1 MFLAT
6 MKPRA
11 LAKWQQHPGLF
22 DREKLAR
29 ARTLY
34 EFDNVFTA
42 PLHGFA
48 DTPDYWRRA
57 SAKPQLARIRIP
69 VRVPN
74 GFHATW
80 VSAERLKRGY

>member
-22 DREKLAR
+22 DRDKLAR

-34 EFDNVFTA
+34 EFDDVFTA
-42 PLHGFA
+42 PLHGFR
-48 DTPDYWRRA
+48 DTPDYWAPRLGQAAPGAA
-57 SAKPQLARIRIP
+57 SAFRR
-69 VRVPN
+69 
-74 GFHATW
+74 W
-80 VSAERLKRGY
+80 C